1 MIKVFECWVKKNFVM
16 IRKFCLVEIL
26 FKNLKKIMLVILNI
40 GINIIISIVE
50 KVFRCISFN

>member
-1 MIKVFECWVKKNFVM
+1 MLGKKNFVM